1 MSSRMQIFF
10 AMKRSTSRHMICR
23 IFAVTI
29 LESPIRRVARPLS
42 ASRRSNKEKQDSSHE
57 AKAVA
62 EAVKAENQR
71 LSDLK
76 RNTHSAPGRH
86 QVSGEFWVLKYGIVE
101 INNPFCILDFGR
113 ILFS

>member
-1 MSSRMQIFF
+1 
-10 AMKRSTSRHMICR
+10 MKRSTSRHMICR
-23 IFAVTI
+23 IFALVVYSFDADAVKI

-86 QVSGEFWVLKYGIVE
+86 QVSLKW
-101 INNPFCILDFGR
+101 R
-113 ILFS
+113 ILVIEIWNSGNQQPDLYFRLW

>member
-1 MSSRMQIFF
+1 MTFHWCNVFKNAQFFVFPWKKGFPISLIFLLAEYSLDADAIEF
-10 AMKRSTSRHMICR
+10 
-23 IFAVTI
+23 
-29 LESPIRRVARPLS
+29 LESLVKRVARPLS
-42 ASRRSNKEKQDSSHE
+42 ASRRSNKEKQDSLHE

-86 QVSGEFWVLKYGIVE
+86 QVSF
-101 INNPFCILDFGR
+101 
-113 ILFS
+113 